1 MTPLAVRE
9 EILPITQED
18 VTRRIDRLEES
29 HQTLEDSLYRLN
41 TTIALLN
48 QTVEAMA
55 KREEK
60 RQQFFDRTSLF
71 VVGGIIS
78 AFLAWVI
85 RGGLSQ

>member
-1 MTPLAVRE
+1 M
-9 EILPITQED
+9 TQED
-18 VTRRIDRLEES
+18 VKRRIDRLEES

-78 AFLAWVI
+78 AVIAWVI
-85 RGGLSQ
+85 RGGLNQ

>member
-1 MTPLAVRE
+1 M
-9 EILPITQED
+9 TQED
-18 VTRRIDRLEES
+18 VKRRIDRLEES

-85 RGGLSQ
+85 R

>member
-1 MTPLAVRE
+1 M
-9 EILPITQED
+9 TQED
-18 VTRRIDRLEES
+18 VKRRIDRLEES

-60 RQQFFDRTSLF
+60 RQQFFDRSILF
-71 VVGGIIS
+71 IVGGFIS
-78 AFLAWVI
+78 AAIAWVI
-85 RGGLSQ
+85 KGGLNS

>member
-1 MTPLAVRE
+1 MS
-9 EILPITQED
+9 QED
-18 VTRRIDRLEES
+18 FKRRISRLEES
-29 HQTLEDSLYRLN
+29 HETLEDSLNKLN

-60 RQQFFDRTSLF
+60 RQQFMDRTILF

-78 AFLAWVI
+78 AFIAWVI
-85 RGGLSQ
+85 RGGLGQ

>member
-1 MTPLAVRE
+1 MS
-9 EILPITQED
+9 QED
-18 VTRRIDRLEES
+18 FNRRISRLEES
-29 HQTLEDSLYRLN
+29 HETLEDSLNQLN

-60 RQQFFDRTSLF
+60 RQQFMDRTILF

-78 AFLAWVI
+78 AFIAWVI
-85 RGGLSQ
+85 RGGLGQ

>member
-1 MTPLAVRE
+1 M
-9 EILPITQED
+9 TQED
-18 VTRRIDRLEES
+18 VKRRIDRLEES
-29 HQTLEDSLYRLN
+29 HQTLEDSLYKLN

>member
-1 MTPLAVRE
+1 M
-9 EILPITQED
+9 TQED
-18 VTRRIDRLEES
+18 VKRRIDRLEES

-41 TTIALLN
+41 TTIALLT